1 MITTIEGVVLR
12 TIPYS
17 DRSLIAT
24 LYTDLW
30 GATAFSVPI
39 GGRSRATSNLFQPLR
54 GLQIMTPS
62 PASQP
67 VKLIRQVQL
76 IRGALPLAQRPSCSG
91 YFLYLAQLLRELLAQ
106 EPEDLTLYKTVAQA
120 LDQLDGV
127 EDPGELK
134 GFDLALLV
142 SILRVKG
149 YLPEWIDMRRLN
161 QSEDNYSVHWLN
173 LEQWTLLPLRTDNSV
188 QLTPDLQSALPRL
201 LGYDLEHF
209 TPDSFTASEY
219 ETLRRLLLHFTEL
232 HSPSFRIKHITPLP

>member
-1 MITTIEGVVLR
+1 MITTVEGVVLR
-12 TIPYS
+12 VIPYS

-54 GLQIMTPS
+54 GLQITTPS

-67 VKLIRQVQL
+67 VKLMRQVQL
-76 IRGALPLAQRPSCSG
+76 VRGALPLAQRPAASG

-106 EPEDLTLYKTVAQA
+106 EPEDLRLYNIVVQA
-120 LDQLDGV
+120 LDLLDSI
-127 EDPGELK
+127 ESLEELQ
-134 GFDLALLV
+134 GFDLALLT
-142 SILRVKG
+142 SILRTKG
-149 YLPEWIDMRRLN
+149 YLPEGLEIRSLD
-161 QSEDNYSVHWLN
+161 SESYRTHWLD
-173 LEQWTLLPLRTDNSV
+173 LEQWTILPLQTDYSV
-188 QLTPDLQSALPRL
+188 PLTPELQSALPRL
-201 LGYDLEHF
+201 LRYDLEHF
-209 TPDSFTASEY
+209 APNSFSPAEY

>member
-1 MITTIEGVVLR
+1 MITTVEGVVLR
-12 TIPYS
+12 VIPYS

-54 GLQIMTPS
+54 GLQLTTPS

-76 IRGALPLAQRPSCSG
+76 VRGALPLAQRPVASG

-106 EPEDLTLYKTVAQA
+106 EPEDLRLYNIVVQA
-120 LDQLDGV
+120 LDQLDRI
-127 EDPGELK
+127 ESLEELQ

-142 SILRVKG
+142 SILRAKG
-149 YLPEWIDMRRLN
+149 YLPDGLEMRSLDSGSYRT
-161 QSEDNYSVHWLN
+161 HWLD
-173 LEQWTLLPLRTDNSV
+173 LEQWTILPLRTDYAV
-188 QLTPDLQSALPRL
+188 PLTPELQSALPRL
-201 LGYDLEHF
+201 LRYDLERF
-209 TPDSFTASEY
+209 APDSFAPTEY

>member
-1 MITTIEGVVLR
+1 MITTVEGIVLR
-12 TIPYS
+12 VIPYS

-54 GLQIMTPS
+54 GLQITTPS

-76 IRGALPLAQRPSCSG
+76 VCGALPLAQRPAASG
-91 YFLYLAQLLRELLAQ
+91 YFLYLSQLLRELLAQ
-106 EPEDLTLYKTVAQA
+106 EPEDLHLYNMVAQA
-120 LDQLDGV
+120 LEQLDGM
-127 EDPGELK
+127 ETLEKLQ

-142 SILRVKG
+142 SILRAKG
-149 YLPEWIDMRRLN
+149 YLPEGLEMRSLD
-161 QSEDNYSVHWLN
+161 SEIHRTHWLD
-173 LEQWTLLPLRTDNSV
+173 LEQWTILPLQTDYSV
-188 QLTPDLQSALPRL
+188 PLTPELQSSLPRL
-201 LGYDLEHF
+201 LRYDLEHF
-209 TPDSFTASEY
+209 APNSFSTAEY

-232 HSPSFRIKHITPLP
+232 HSPSFRIKHIMPLP

>member
-1 MITTIEGVVLR
+1 MITTVEGVVLR
-12 TIPYS
+12 VIPYS

-54 GLQIMTPS
+54 GLQLTTPS

-76 IRGALPLAQRPSCSG
+76 VRGTLPLAQRPAASG

-106 EPEDLTLYKTVAQA
+106 EPEDLRLYNIVVQA
-120 LDQLDGV
+120 LDQLDRI
-127 EDPGELK
+127 ESLEELQ

-142 SILRVKG
+142 SILRAKG
-149 YLPEWIDMRRLN
+149 YLPEGLEMRSLD
-161 QSEDNYSVHWLN
+161 SESYRTHWLD
-173 LEQWTLLPLRTDNSV
+173 LEQWTILPLRTDYAV
-188 QLTPDLQSALPRL
+188 PLTPELQSALPRL
-201 LGYDLEHF
+201 LRYDLEHF
-209 TPDSFTASEY
+209 APNSFTTAEN

>member
-1 MITTIEGVVLR
+1 MITTVEGIVLR
-12 TIPYS
+12 VIPYS

-54 GLQIMTPS
+54 GLQITTPS

-76 IRGALPLAQRPSCSG
+76 VRGVLPLAQRPAASG
-91 YFLYLAQLLRELLAQ
+91 YFLYLSQLLRELLAQ
-106 EPEDLTLYKTVAQA
+106 EPEDLHLYNMVAQA
-120 LDQLDGV
+120 LEQLDGM
-127 EDPGELK
+127 ETLEKLQ

-142 SILRVKG
+142 SILRAKG
-149 YLPEWIDMRRLN
+149 YLPEGLEMRNLD
-161 QSEDNYSVHWLN
+161 SEIHRTHWLD
-173 LEQWTLLPLRTDNSV
+173 LEQWTILPLQTDYSV
-188 QLTPDLQSALPRL
+188 PLTPELQSSLPRL
-201 LGYDLEHF
+201 LRYDLEHF
-209 TPDSFTASEY
+209 APNSFSTAEY

-232 HSPSFRIKHITPLP
+232 HSPSFRIKHIMPLP

>member
-1 MITTIEGVVLR
+1 MITTVEGVVLR
-12 TIPYS
+12 VIPYS

-54 GLQIMTPS
+54 GLQLTTPS

-76 IRGALPLAQRPSCSG
+76 VRGALPLAQRPVASG

-106 EPEDLTLYKTVAQA
+106 EPEDLRLYNIVVQA
-120 LDQLDGV
+120 LDQLDRI
-127 EDPGELK
+127 ESLEELQ

-142 SILRVKG
+142 SILRAKG
-149 YLPEWIDMRRLN
+149 YLPDGLEMRSLDSGSYRT
-161 QSEDNYSVHWLN
+161 HWLD
-173 LEQWTLLPLRTDNSV
+173 LEQWTILPLRTDYAV
-188 QLTPDLQSALPRL
+188 PLTPELQSALPRL
-201 LGYDLEHF
+201 LRYDLERF
-209 TPDSFTASEY
+209 APDSFAPAEY

>member
-1 MITTIEGVVLR
+1 MITTVEGVVLR
-12 TIPYS
+12 VIPYS

-30 GATAFSVPI
+30 GAAAFSVPI

-54 GLQIMTPS
+54 GLQLTTPS

-76 IRGALPLAQRPSCSG
+76 VRGALPLAQRPAASG

-106 EPEDLTLYKTVAQA
+106 EPEDLGLYNIVVQA
-120 LDQLDGV
+120 LDQLDRI
-127 EDPGELK
+127 ESLEELQ

-142 SILRVKG
+142 SILRAKG
-149 YLPEWIDMRRLN
+149 YLPEGLEMRSLD
-161 QSEDNYSVHWLN
+161 SESHRTHWLD
-173 LEQWTLLPLRTDNSV
+173 LEQWTILPLRTDYAV
-188 QLTPDLQSALPRL
+188 PLTPELQSALPRL
-201 LGYDLEHF
+201 LRYDLGHF
-209 TPDSFTASEY
+209 APNSFATAEY

>member
-1 MITTIEGVVLR
+1 MITTVEGVVLR
-12 TIPYS
+12 VIPYS

-54 GLQIMTPS
+54 GLQITTPS

-76 IRGALPLAQRPSCSG
+76 VRGALPLAQRPAASG
-91 YFLYLAQLLRELLAQ
+91 YFLYLSQLLRELLAQ
-106 EPEDLTLYKTVAQA
+106 EPEDLHLYNIVAQA
-120 LDQLDGV
+120 LEQLDGM
-127 EDPGELK
+127 ETLEKLQ

-142 SILRVKG
+142 SILRAKG
-149 YLPEWIDMRRLN
+149 YLPEGLEMRSLD
-161 QSEDNYSVHWLN
+161 SEIHRTHWLD
-173 LEQWTLLPLRTDNSV
+173 LEQWTILPLQTDYSV
-188 QLTPDLQSALPRL
+188 PLTPELQSSLPRL
-201 LGYDLEHF
+201 LRYDLEHF
-209 TPDSFTASEY
+209 APNSFTTAEY

-232 HSPSFRIKHITPLP
+232 HSPSFRIKHIMPLP

>member
-1 MITTIEGVVLR
+1 MITTVEGIVLR
-12 TIPYS
+12 VIPYS

-54 GLQIMTPS
+54 GLQITTPS

-76 IRGALPLAQRPSCSG
+76 VRGALPLAQRPVASG
-91 YFLYLAQLLRELLAQ
+91 YFLYLSQLLRELLAQ
-106 EPEDLTLYKTVAQA
+106 EPEDLQLYTIVVQA
-120 LDQLDGV
+120 L
-127 EDPGELK
+127 
-134 GFDLALLV
+134 
-142 SILRVKG
+142 LRAKG
-149 YLPEWIDMRRLN
+149 YLPEGLEMRSLD
-161 QSEDNYSVHWLN
+161 SESYRTHWLD
-173 LEQWTLLPLRTDNSV
+173 LEQWTILPLQTDYSV
-188 QLTPDLQSALPRL
+188 PLMPELQSALPRL
-201 LGYDLEHF
+201 LRYDLEHF
-209 TPDSFTASEY
+209 VPNSFSTAEY

>member
-1 MITTIEGVVLR
+1 MITTVEGVVLR
-12 TIPYS
+12 VIPYS

-30 GATAFSVPI
+30 GAAAFSVPI

-54 GLQIMTPS
+54 GLQLTTPS

-76 IRGALPLAQRPSCSG
+76 VRGTLPLAQRPAASG

-106 EPEDLTLYKTVAQA
+106 EPEDLRLYNIVVQA
-120 LDQLDGV
+120 LDQLDRI
-127 EDPGELK
+127 ESLEELQ

-142 SILRVKG
+142 SILRAKG
-149 YLPEWIDMRRLN
+149 YLPDGLEMRSLD
-161 QSEDNYSVHWLN
+161 SESYRTHWLD
-173 LEQWTLLPLRTDNSV
+173 LEQWTILPLRTDYAV
-188 QLTPDLQSALPRL
+188 PLTPELQSALPRL
-201 LGYDLEHF
+201 LRYDLEHF
-209 TPDSFTASEY
+209 APNSFTTAEY
-219 ETLRRLLLHFTEL
+219 KTLRRLLLHFTEL

>member
-1 MITTIEGVVLR
+1 MITTVEGIVLR
-12 TIPYS
+12 VIPYS

-54 GLQIMTPS
+54 GLQITTPS

-76 IRGALPLAQRPSCSG
+76 VRGVLPLAQRPAASG
-91 YFLYLAQLLRELLAQ
+91 YFLYLSQLLRELLAQ
-106 EPEDLTLYKTVAQA
+106 EPEDLHLYNMVAQA
-120 LDQLDGV
+120 LEQLDGM
-127 EDPGELK
+127 ETLEKLQ

-142 SILRVKG
+142 SILRSKG
-149 YLPEWIDMRRLN
+149 YLPEGLEMRNLD
-161 QSEDNYSVHWLN
+161 SEIHRTHWLD
-173 LEQWTLLPLRTDNSV
+173 LEQWTILPLQTDYSV
-188 QLTPDLQSALPRL
+188 PLTPELQSSLPRL
-201 LGYDLEHF
+201 LRYDLEHF
-209 TPDSFTASEY
+209 APNSFSTAEY

-232 HSPSFRIKHITPLP
+232 HSPSFRIKHIMPLP

>member
-1 MITTIEGVVLR
+1 MITTVEGIVLR
-12 TIPYS
+12 VIPYS

-54 GLQIMTPS
+54 GLQITTPS

-76 IRGALPLAQRPSCSG
+76 VRGALPLAQRPAASG
-91 YFLYLAQLLRELLAQ
+91 YFLYLSQLLRELLAQ
-106 EPEDLTLYKTVAQA
+106 EPEDLHLYNIVAQA
-120 LDQLDGV
+120 LEQLDGM
-127 EDPGELK
+127 ETLEKLQ

-142 SILRVKG
+142 SILRAKG
-149 YLPEWIDMRRLN
+149 YLPEGLEMRSLD
-161 QSEDNYSVHWLN
+161 SEIHRTHWLD
-173 LEQWTLLPLRTDNSV
+173 LEQWTILPLQTDYSV
-188 QLTPDLQSALPRL
+188 PLTSELQSSLPRL
-201 LGYDLEHF
+201 LRYDLEHF
-209 TPDSFTASEY
+209 APNSFSTTEY

-232 HSPSFRIKHITPLP
+232 HSPSFRIKHIMPLP

>member
-1 MITTIEGVVLR
+1 MITTVEGIVLR
-12 TIPYS
+12 VIPYS

-54 GLQIMTPS
+54 GLQITTPS

-76 IRGALPLAQRPSCSG
+76 VRGALPLAQRPAASG
-91 YFLYLAQLLRELLAQ
+91 YFLYLSQLLRELLAQ
-106 EPEDLTLYKTVAQA
+106 EPEDLHLYNIVAQA
-120 LDQLDGV
+120 LEQLDGM
-127 EDPGELK
+127 ETLEKLQ

-142 SILRVKG
+142 SILRAKG
-149 YLPEWIDMRRLN
+149 YLPEGLEMRSLD
-161 QSEDNYSVHWLN
+161 SEIHRTHWLD
-173 LEQWTLLPLRTDNSV
+173 LEQWTILPLQTDYSV
-188 QLTPDLQSALPRL
+188 PLTPELQSSLPRL
-201 LGYDLEHF
+201 LRYDLEHF
-209 TPDSFTASEY
+209 APNSFSTAES

>member
-1 MITTIEGVVLR
+1 MITTVEGVVLR
-12 TIPYS
+12 VIPYS

-54 GLQIMTPS
+54 DLQITTPS

-76 IRGALPLAQRPSCSG
+76 VRGALPLAQRPAASG
-91 YFLYLAQLLRELLAQ
+91 YFLYLSQLLRELLAQ
-106 EPEDLTLYKTVAQA
+106 EPEDLHLYNIVAQA
-120 LDQLDGV
+120 LEQLDGM
-127 EDPGELK
+127 ETLEKLQ

-142 SILRVKG
+142 SILRAKG
-149 YLPEWIDMRRLN
+149 YLPEGLEMRSLD
-161 QSEDNYSVHWLN
+161 SEIHRTHWLD
-173 LEQWTLLPLRTDNSV
+173 LEQWTILPLQTDYSV
-188 QLTPDLQSALPRL
+188 PLTPELQSSLPRL
-201 LGYDLEHF
+201 LRYDLEHF
-209 TPDSFTASEY
+209 APNSFSTAEY

-232 HSPSFRIKHITPLP
+232 HSPSFRIKHIMPLP

>member
-1 MITTIEGVVLR
+1 MITTVEGVVLR
-12 TIPYS
+12 VIPYS
-17 DRSLIAT
+17 DHSLIAT

-30 GATAFSVPI
+30 GAAAFSVPI

-54 GLQIMTPS
+54 GLQLTTPS

-76 IRGALPLAQRPSCSG
+76 VRGALPLAQRPAASG

-106 EPEDLTLYKTVAQA
+106 EPEDLRLYNIVVQA
-120 LDQLDGV
+120 LDQLDRI
-127 EDPGELK
+127 ESLEELQ

-142 SILRVKG
+142 SILRAKG
-149 YLPEWIDMRRLN
+149 YLPDGLEMRSLD
-161 QSEDNYSVHWLN
+161 SESDRTHWLD
-173 LEQWTLLPLRTDNSV
+173 LEQWTILPLRTDYAV
-188 QLTPDLQSALPRL
+188 PLMPELQSTLPRL
-201 LGYDLEHF
+201 LRYDLERF
-209 TPDSFTASEY
+209 APDSFAPAEY

>member
-1 MITTIEGVVLR
+1 MITTVEGFVLR
-12 TIPYS
+12 VIPYS

-54 GLQIMTPS
+54 GLQITTPS

-76 IRGALPLAQRPSCSG
+76 VRGALPLAQRPAASG
-91 YFLYLAQLLRELLAQ
+91 YFLYLSQLLRELLAQ
-106 EPEDLTLYKTVAQA
+106 EPEDLHLYNIVAQA
-120 LDQLDGV
+120 LEQLDGM
-127 EDPGELK
+127 ETLEKLQ

-142 SILRVKG
+142 SILRAKG
-149 YLPEWIDMRRLN
+149 YLPEGLEMRSLD
-161 QSEDNYSVHWLN
+161 SEIHRTHWLD
-173 LEQWTLLPLRTDNSV
+173 LEQWTILPLQTDYSV
-188 QLTPDLQSALPRL
+188 PLTPELQSSLPRL
-201 LGYDLEHF
+201 LRYDLEHF
-209 TPDSFTASEY
+209 APNSFSTAEY

>member
-1 MITTIEGVVLR
+1 MITTVEGIVLR
-12 TIPYS
+12 VIPYS

-54 GLQIMTPS
+54 GLQITTPS

-76 IRGALPLAQRPSCSG
+76 VRGALPLAQRPAASG
-91 YFLYLAQLLRELLAQ
+91 YFLYLSQLLRELLAQ
-106 EPEDLTLYKTVAQA
+106 EPEDLHLYNIVARA
-120 LDQLDGV
+120 LEQLDGM
-127 EDPGELK
+127 ETLEKLQ

-142 SILRVKG
+142 SILRAKG
-149 YLPEWIDMRRLN
+149 YLPEGLEMRSLD
-161 QSEDNYSVHWLN
+161 SEIHRTHWLD
-173 LEQWTLLPLRTDNSV
+173 LEQWTILPLQTDYSV
-188 QLTPDLQSALPRL
+188 PLTSELQSSLPRL
-201 LGYDLEHF
+201 LRYDLEHF
-209 TPDSFTASEY
+209 APNSFSTAEY

-232 HSPSFRIKHITPLP
+232 HSPSFRIKHIMPLP

>member
-1 MITTIEGVVLR
+1 MITTVEGVVLR
-12 TIPYS
+12 VIPYS

-30 GATAFSVPI
+30 GAAAFSVPI
-39 GGRSRATSNLFQPLR
+39 GSRSRATTNLFQPLR
-54 GLQIMTPS
+54 GLQLTTPS

-76 IRGALPLAQRPSCSG
+76 VRGALPLAQCPAASG

-106 EPEDLTLYKTVAQA
+106 EPEDLQLYNIVVQA
-120 LDQLDGV
+120 LDQLDRI
-127 EDPGELK
+127 ESLEELQ

-142 SILRVKG
+142 SILRAKG
-149 YLPEWIDMRRLN
+149 YLPEGLEMRSLD
-161 QSEDNYSVHWLN
+161 SESYKTHWLD
-173 LEQWTLLPLRTDNSV
+173 LEQWTILPFRTDYSV
-188 QLTPDLQSALPRL
+188 PLTPELQSALPRL
-201 LGYDLEHF
+201 LRYDLERF
-209 TPDSFTASEY
+209 APDSFAPAEY

>member
-1 MITTIEGVVLR
+1 MITTVEGVVLR
-12 TIPYS
+12 VIPYS

-54 GLQIMTPS
+54 GLQLTTPS

-76 IRGALPLAQRPSCSG
+76 VRGALPLAQRPVASG

-106 EPEDLTLYKTVAQA
+106 EPEDLRLYNIVVQA
-120 LDQLDGV
+120 LDQLDRIDSL
-127 EDPGELK
+127 EELQ

-142 SILRVKG
+142 SILRAKG
-149 YLPEWIDMRRLN
+149 YLPEGLEMRSLD
-161 QSEDNYSVHWLN
+161 SESYGTHWLD
-173 LEQWTLLPLRTDNSV
+173 LEQWTILPLRTDYAV
-188 QLTPDLQSALPRL
+188 PLTPELQSALPRL
-201 LGYDLEHF
+201 LRYDLEHF
-209 TPDSFTASEY
+209 APNSFTTAEY
-219 ETLRRLLLHFTEL
+219 ETLRRLLLHFTEF

>member
-1 MITTIEGVVLR
+1 MITTVEGIVLR
-12 TIPYS
+12 VIPYS

-54 GLQIMTPS
+54 GLQITTPS

-76 IRGALPLAQRPSCSG
+76 VRGALPLAQRPAASG
-91 YFLYLAQLLRELLAQ
+91 YFLYLSQLLRELLAQ
-106 EPEDLTLYKTVAQA
+106 EPEDLHLYNIVAQA
-120 LDQLDGV
+120 LEQLDGM
-127 EDPGELK
+127 ETLEELQ

-142 SILRVKG
+142 SILRAKG
-149 YLPEWIDMRRLN
+149 YLPEGLEMRSLD
-161 QSEDNYSVHWLN
+161 SEIHRTHWLD
-173 LEQWTLLPLRTDNSV
+173 LEQWTILPLQTDYSV
-188 QLTPDLQSALPRL
+188 PLTPELQSSLPRL
-201 LGYDLEHF
+201 LRYDLEHF
-209 TPDSFTASEY
+209 APNSFSTTEY

-232 HSPSFRIKHITPLP
+232 HSPSFRIKHIMPLP

>member
-1 MITTIEGVVLR
+1 MITTVEGIVLR
-12 TIPYS
+12 VIPYS

-54 GLQIMTPS
+54 GLQITTPS

-76 IRGALPLAQRPSCSG
+76 VRGALPLAQRPVASG
-91 YFLYLAQLLRELLAQ
+91 YFLYLSQLLRELLAQ
-106 EPEDLTLYKTVAQA
+106 EPEDLQLYTIVVQA
-120 LDQLDGV
+120 LDQLDSI
-127 EDPGELK
+127 ESLEELQ

-142 SILRVKG
+142 SILRAKG
-149 YLPEWIDMRRLN
+149 YLPEGLEMRSLD
-161 QSEDNYSVHWLN
+161 SESYRTHWLDLPLQTDYSV
-173 LEQWTLLPLRTDNSV
+173 PLM
-188 QLTPDLQSALPRL
+188 PELQSALPRL
-201 LGYDLEHF
+201 LRYDLEHF
-209 TPDSFTASEY
+209 VPNSFSTAEY